1 MSPINYVQMCASRI
15 NEDLRIL
22 ANFREY
28 IVDSFSKMND
38 YVHVAIHTNTYVV
51 YLFNWNDLLELAP
64 TTRWEILR
72 HPTTCYLPNEPMLRV
87 GRCKPSHECLNTK
100 SG

>member
-51 YLFNWNDLLELAP
+51 YLFN
-64 TTRWEILR
+64 
-72 HPTTCYLPNEPMLRV
+72 
-87 GRCKPSHECLNTK
+87 
-100 SG
+100 